1 MVNADGRTQLEVAMA
16 EHTERS
22 VLNHLIE
29 TCRDAERGLRV
40 AADNV
45 NSPKTRR
52 MLLALAEQRHAFADD
67 LLPHAQRLGGAGDAD
82 GTAAAAVHRAWIQVK
97 ARLASDRDNAVLQ
110 EAARGERYAMHA
122 YDDAVT
128 EVIPPDVRDL
138 VEGQDLGVRVAR
150 RLVSGLVK

>member
-52 MLLALAEQRHAFADD
+52 TLLALAEQRHAFADD